1 MGERV
6 FKTLGTIF
14 SQMYPYSLYVFK
26 HLYRWIEFEKLPYGG
41 VAGLCAVPVFD
52 GIFVA
57 GGQIQVRK

>member
-1 MGERV
+1 
-6 FKTLGTIF
+6 
-14 SQMYPYSLYVFK
+14 MYILLFK